1 MTLAPAA
8 SEAEPPPPAAAA
20 ASEADDSAAAD
31 APATAVGGLPE
42 PKPPRPARTP
52 RSPRAEASSTSG
64 TPRRRRKLEPIVPT
78 PRKQRDGRTL
88 PVSMEARV
96 GLRRRPA
103 QPPGRLGFGGAR
115 PLLYFP
121 GTPRAG
127 PALVAPLPHAAAALE
142 RLGGGGKSGLPAAE
156 ADAPNGQPYALQT
169 AAIFGQAPGGEQ
181 SPSSGAR
188 LTGLKA
194 SQLYGPYQP
203 PSPRLTTG
211 GDVDPTPTPGPAWL
225 PQGAADAA
233 AGGASVEAV
242 RVMRAQRRALEAA
255 ISERL
260 ESYGL
265 SPW

>member
-121 GTPRAG
+121 GTP
-127 PALVAPLPHAAAALE
+127 PALE